1 MIVTI
6 ACFSLIALTFLGG
19 YLIHGF
25 SFQNGFYDA
34 VARLTEQRVVHDG
47 TPYTSTITSIAPLDS
62 TLSTLLTFFWPVVDG
77 NNPGLSLACFLF
89 AGQFVA
95 AWTVTIIEGLRTGKT
110 RRLASFTTVYGLL
123 IQTTGAALMTPAW
136 TALHLFTS
144 PIVSR
149 PSTDILSIPESSLR
163 ALPYSI
169 TLGFMVPSIAMSLP
183 SPALIPQQTRIYA
196 ICIWQAFP
204 LWVQLFQILLQNTIF
219 PATST
224 TTSTKDQHTQQLR
237 LLRRCYIFA
246 LSVASTVQIATL
258 TLSFSVLLFPGLF
271 TPIIAQ
277 QLHPRN
283 LFIPPN
289 PFRNS
294 KISGIPHGAFWFIQ
308 FDCWTTSIAYF
319 IWGLALR
326 YAGKES
332 WGYGGSLMDVVVR
345 PLGLG
350 FMGAGLSFVWER
362 DEMVFAGGDEGEK
375 RRVKVL

>member
-1 MIVTI
+1 MIITTVR
-6 ACFSLIALTFLGG
+6 CFLITLTFLGG

-25 SFQNGFYDA
+25 SSRNGFYGA
-34 VARLTEQRVVHDG
+34 VTRLTEQRIVHDG
-47 TPYTSTITSIAPLDS
+47 TPYTNTFTGIAALDG

-110 RRLASFTTVYGLL
+110 WRLASFTTIYGLL
-123 IQTTGAALMTPAW
+123 VQTTGAALMTPAW
-136 TALHLFTS
+136 TALHLFAT
-144 PIVSR
+144 PTVSR
-149 PSTDILSIPESSLR
+149 PSIDTLSVPESSLR

-169 TLGFMVPSIAMSLP
+169 TLGFIAPSIAMSLP
-183 SPALIPQQTRIYA
+183 TPGLISQQNRIYA

-204 LWVQLFQILLQNTIF
+204 LWNTVF
-219 PATST
+219 PGKSN
-224 TTSTKDQHTQQLR
+224 TTSTKNQHAQQLR
-237 LLRRCYIFA
+237 LLRHCYIFA
-246 LSVASTVQIATL
+246 LSIASTVQIATL
-258 TLSFSVLLFPGLF
+258 TLSFSALLFPGLF
-271 TPIIAQ
+271 TLITAQ

-289 PFRNS
+289 PFRSS
-294 KISGIPHGAFWFIQ
+294 KISGISQGAFWFIQ

-332 WGYGGSLMDVVVR
+332 RGYGGSLMDVVVR

-362 DEMVFAGGDEGEK
+362 DEMVFAGGNEGGK